1 MVRSPDRHF
10 DRSSRPR
17 RGLCRAA
24 CAVVKLTWFGAAARL
39 EPAPDRIAPAKA
51 RGWKNGWHTW
61 LALNETEL
69 TWMALLI
76 GLALMASLFA

>member
-17 RGLCRAA
+17 RGLRSHGRD
-24 CAVVKLTWFGAAARL
+24 VVKPKWFGAAAM
-39 EPAPDRIAPAKA
+39 EPAPGPAPAKA
-51 RGWKNGWHTW
+51 RGWKHAWHTW
-61 LALNETEL
+61 LLLNETEL

-76 GLALMASLFA
+76 GLVLSASLFAGD